1 MAEAATGDDL
11 QKVTDQLK
19 ENKDK
24 ASQDAIAQ
32 KEHWTNTVQK
42 TSDIATKV
50 AEKTH
55 SLQMKTFEG
64 IKSSLGFVG
73 KTLGG
78 MSLIASKT
86 FDMAK
91 RAGKAS
97 RLMEFGKAA
106 IKPVAD
112 AFKGGISTLM
122 DLSLI
127 HI

>member
-32 KEHWTNTVQK
+32 IDHWTNTVQN

-78 MSLIASKT
+78 MSLICLLYTSPSPRDAT
-86 FDMAK
+86 L
-91 RAGKAS
+91 S
-97 RLMEFGKAA
+97 RMPSSA
-106 IKPVAD
+106 
-112 AFKGGISTLM
+112 
-122 DLSLI
+122 
-127 HI
+127 